1 MRPAFTAAVV
11 GAGSRL
17 HQGHRSFSPPTQD
30 HPTGRELISQP
41 PQGCPARSVAYTSIL
56 QPPDILGVT
65 VDGRPRWRRPTG
77 RPTGSSAGRPLRQIG
92 PGGRDPVRR
101 DLVGPEVRAVATAHR
116 LGKVAPLTTV
126 VAPSR
131 LVRCPDRIR
140 LRLGQPLLQRLPPG
154 RFRPPRTGNHR
165 RIVRNGSPN
174 SPIRIERTAPPK
186 TGPSM
191 TTCGVPAVRSFLRLD
206 PTPAVRMTVRPFRRP
221 GGVRAGRTYPDQVR
235 MGIRVPMAG

>member
-1 MRPAFTAAVV
+1 
-11 GAGSRL
+11 
-17 HQGHRSFSPPTQD
+17 
-30 HPTGRELISQP
+30 
-41 PQGCPARSVAYTSIL
+41 
-56 QPPDILGVT
+56 VT

-221 GGVRAGRTYPDQVR
+221 GGVRAGRTCPDRAYGYSRAHGRLTRWCGSGPGSAAGWSARRTELVASDGGGSACLLEATVR
-235 MGIRVPMAG
+235 NTG